1 MKHDIVYADYGAEW
15 THKKE
20 IKIMVKSTLFSR
32 YSMYSFDK
40 SITETETLISACNG
54 KCKKEN

>member
-20 IKIMVKSTLFSR
+20 IKTRDNGQIYVIFSLF
-32 YSMYSFDK
+32 YVLTNK
-40 SITETETLISACNG
+40 LQ
-54 KCKKEN
+54 KLKH